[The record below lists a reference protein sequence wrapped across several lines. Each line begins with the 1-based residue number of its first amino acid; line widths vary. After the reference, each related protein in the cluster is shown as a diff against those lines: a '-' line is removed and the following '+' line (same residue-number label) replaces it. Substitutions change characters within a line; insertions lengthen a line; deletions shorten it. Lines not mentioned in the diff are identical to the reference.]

1 MLNRMEELKNV
12 KIPSTGNINWVQSH
26 DTIFVGVVPNDTLVI
41 TGNWTHSGPILVLSD
56 GVLIFKNATVI
67 DSGDIYV
74 FQQGKLLADSSSL
87 TFPQQYFYQR
97 GIIAVQ
103 NATVMINQC
112 SFNYSGLSHNL
123 VIGGNATVVMN
134 AVHQNDWTTCGLFG
148 KPTLWMNDVNLA
160 GEYILSDSST
170 SVFHN
175 TDTLLLWHQF
185 PDTAVVNFAFPNG
198 DTVYNY
204 KFNNTV
210 PGIDGIEYS
219 VNADSCHNIMWA
231 LMPVN
236 GSDVTISNSDLRAI
250 GTWFQHNDT
259 VSVSNLYDN
268 SSYVNFTAPLADINL
283 HLINTDVQ
291 TWSLYVFDKS
301 YI

>member
-1 MLNRMEELKNV
+1 MKHLFILPALLAICGSSFAQQIRKQYAPFPQQQLNNASQLMQGKSFKSTVNQKKSFFNSAAPNNVMGMLNRMEELKNV
-12 KIPSTGNINWVQSH
+12 KIPSDDNINWVQSH

-204 KFNNTV
+204 NFNNTV

-219 VNADSCHNIMWA
+219 GNADSCHNVMWA
-231 LMPVN
+231 
-236 GSDVTISNSDLRAI
+236 
-250 GTWFQHNDT
+250 
-259 VSVSNLYDN
+259 
-268 SSYVNFTAPLADINL
+268 
-283 HLINTDVQ
+283 
-291 TWSLYVFDKS
+291 
-301 YI
+301 